1 MSVVTRENIGTLTD
15 KIIVKIQ
22 KDDYLPSFEK
32 ALKEYSKKA
41 NIHGFRKGMVPAGL
55 IRKMYGNSVFTDEV
69 LRSVEKE
76 LTNYMANEKLDIFAQ
91 PLPLPEN
98 DARQIDMSNPDDY
111 SFAFEVGLKPAF
123 ELPDLKKVSPEQFS
137 IKVTPAMV
145 EEEIDRLQVRNGKMT
160 EPEAVANEEY
170 VLNVHFAEA
179 DADGN
184 LVEGGIHKDNS
195 LLVKYFN
202 EEYRKQ
208 WIGKKK
214 DDYLVLQPKAAF
226 DEKEREWIIGDLG
239 LANDATGAERFFK
252 VTITKVGFV
261 EKSGLDEAFFKA
273 VYPAKE
279 LKTTEEFRAAIQDD
293 IQKRL
298 DQQTRGQLQH
308 TLYHELLNRTKIEF
322 PEAFLKRW
330 LLNGGDKP
338 KSQEEV
344 EHEFPAFSNQLKWS
358 LILDKVV
365 RDHQIEV
372 TADDIKGLAKE
383 QLLGYLGMQAH
394 SDEQPWISDYINRM
408 MQDKKFI
415 EDSVQRIRTDKVL
428 NWAETQVNPV
438 IKEISLEEF
447 GKMQEEHQH
456 HHH

>member
-76 LTNYMANEKLDIFAQ
+76 LTTYMANEKLDIFAQ

-123 ELPDLKKVSPEQFS
+123 ELPEMQIVKPEQFS
-137 IKVTPAMV
+137 ILVTPAMID
-145 EEEIDRLQVRNGKMT
+145 EEIDRLQVRNGKMT
-160 EPEAVANEEY
+160 EPESVANEEY
-170 VLNVHFAEA
+170 VLNVHFAET

-184 LVEGGIHKDNS
+184 PVEGGIQKDNS

-202 EEYRKQ
+202 EEYRKL

-214 DDYLVLQPKAAF
+214 EDYLILQPAAAF
-226 DEKEREWIIGDLG
+226 DEKEREWIISDLG
-239 LANDATGAERFFK
+239 IANDATGAERFFK

-261 EKSGLDEAFFKA
+261 EKSGFDEEFFKT

-279 LKTTEEFRAAIQDD
+279 IKTTDEFRISIQED

-298 DQQTRGQLQH
+298 DQQTRAQLQH
-308 TLYHELLNRTKIEF
+308 TLYHELLDKTRIEF

-344 EHEFPAFSNQLKWS
+344 EHEFPAFTNQLKWS

-372 TADDIKGLAKE
+372 TADDIKALAKE
-383 QLLGYLGMQAH
+383 QLLGYLGMQAQH
-394 SDEQPWISDYINRM
+394 EEQPWISDYINRM

-428 NWAETQVNPV
+428 NWAETQVSPV
-438 IKEISLEEF
+438 VKEISLEEF